1 MKLAYTH
8 RATRKVMVESGDNY
22 MLVQMMN
29 SVRNGVNQHINLLSK
44 KMKTFVDPYLDLD
57 VR

>member
-1 MKLAYTH
+1 
-8 RATRKVMVESGDNY
+8 MVESGDNY

-29 SVRNGVNQHINLLSK
+29 SVRNGVNQMIRLLSK
-44 KMKTFVDPYLDLD
+44 QKKTFVDPYFDLD

>member
-8 RATRKVMVESGDNY
+8 RATRRVMVESGDNY

-29 SVRNGVNQHINLLSK
+29 SVRNGVNQQISLLSK
-44 KMKTFVDPYLDLD
+44 QRKTFVDTYLDLD

>member
-1 MKLAYTH
+1 VKLAYTH

-44 KMKTFVDPYLDLD
+44 KRNTFVDPFLDLD